1 MNNDVRGLEV
11 EAYNKKPGV
20 DNTLG
25 KIRQVQKK
33 IKQFQL
39 VKELMDKKMEEM
51 GKALAS
57 QGQMLLQTLPS
68 DPMRDLPGMNFK
80 EEGSPE
86 QAPQGDQTMR
96 Y

>member
-1 MNNDVRGLEV
+1 MNDDVRGLEV

-20 DNTLG
+20 DKTLG
-25 KIRQVQKK
+25 KIREVQKK

-68 DPMRDLPGMNFK
+68 DPLRDLPGMNFK
-80 EEGSPE
+80 DNAPQEET
-86 QAPQGDQTMR
+86 PQGDQMMR